1 MKSFTKKLAILLIA
15 LLTIVTLMPLS
26 KVFASNEVIQLVKAT
41 NGNIVIYVN
50 GLEKNDFAYA
60 LSNKEGATEGELTY
74 KKSVLDSENSEEAN
88 YVAVVTPE
96 ELSQNG
102 YLYVKKNG
110 EDVANTIQINAD
122 VNNMFTQEQMSLVE
136 NTTKRIAT
144 EVSVKEV
151 PLNSRNEIINGVT
164 KTFEVGG
171 LKITDDQTATYS
183 YVMVKL
189 PADGYTNLQNLANEL
204 NMNDK
209 TVCDRI
215 QLAKD
220 FYNQYQA
227 LLDNANAENSWKAVE
242 NMQILQN
249 EDYED
254 YENYV
259 VLLKKVATDGTTT
272 YDAKF
277 MNTKFT
283 NTETVIP
290 ASTQEVKK
298 QETSK
303 LPITGDSIALFVILA
318 ALIIMAIFVYVRMK
332 KANKK
337 ADK

>member
-26 KVFASNEVIQLVKAT
+26 KVFAANEGVQLVKAT

-88 YVAVVTPE
+88 YVAVVTPK

-144 EVSVKEV
+144 EVITDS
-151 PLNSRNEIINGVT
+151 NSREETVNEIKYT
-164 KTFEVGG
+164 YTVGG

-204 NMNDK
+204 NINDK

-215 QLAKD
+215 QLAKN

-227 LLDNANAENSWKAVE
+227 LLDNANAENNWKAVE

-249 EDYED
+249 EDYENN
-254 YENYV
+254 ENYV

>member
-1 MKSFTKKLAILLIA
+1 M
-15 LLTIVTLMPLS
+15 
-26 KVFASNEVIQLVKAT
+26 
-41 NGNIVIYVN
+41 
-50 GLEKNDFAYA
+50 
-60 LSNKEGATEGELTY
+60 
-74 KKSVLDSENSEEAN
+74 LDSENSEEAN

-144 EVSVKEV
+144 EVITDS
-151 PLNSRNEIINGVT
+151 NSREETVNEIKYT
-164 KTFEVGG
+164 YTVGG

>member
-26 KVFASNEVIQLVKAT
+26 KVFAANEGVQLVKAT

-60 LSNKEGATEGELTY
+60 LSNKEGATEGKLTY

-88 YVAVVTPE
+88 YVAVVTPK

-144 EVSVKEV
+144 EVITDS
-151 PLNSRNEIINGVT
+151 NSREETVNEIKYT
-164 KTFEVGG
+164 YTVGG

-204 NMNDK
+204 NINDK

-215 QLAKD
+215 QLAKN

-249 EDYED
+249 EDYENN
-254 YENYV
+254 ENYV

>member
-26 KVFASNEVIQLVKAT
+26 KVFAANEGVQLVKAT

-60 LSNKEGATEGELTY
+60 LSNKEGATKGELTY

-88 YVAVVTPE
+88 YVAVVTPK

-144 EVSVKEV
+144 EVITDS
-151 PLNSRNEIINGVT
+151 NSREETVNEIKYT
-164 KTFEVGG
+164 YTVGG

-204 NMNDK
+204 NINDK

-215 QLAKD
+215 QLAKN

-249 EDYED
+249 EDYENN
-254 YENYV
+254 ENYV

>member
-26 KVFASNEVIQLVKAT
+26 KVFAANEDIQLVKAT

-144 EVSVKEV
+144 EVITDS
-151 PLNSRNEIINGVT
+151 NSREETVNEVKYT
-164 KTFEVGG
+164 YTVGG

-249 EDYED
+249 EDYENN
-254 YENYV
+254 ENYV

-277 MNTKFT
+277 MNTEFT

-318 ALIIMAIFVYVRMK
+318 ALIIMAIFVYVRMR

>member
-110 EDVANTIQINAD
+110 EDVVNTIQINAD

-144 EVSVKEV
+144 EVITDS
-151 PLNSRNEIINGVT
+151 NSREETVNEIKYT
-164 KTFEVGG
+164 YTVGG

-204 NMNDK
+204 NKNDV
-209 TVCDRI
+209 TVFRKI
-215 QLAKD
+215 QLANE
-220 FYNQYQA
+220 FYNQYQV

-249 EDYED
+249 EDYENN
-254 YENYV
+254 ENYV

>member
-26 KVFASNEVIQLVKAT
+26 KVFAANEDIQLVKAT

-144 EVSVKEV
+144 EVITDS
-151 PLNSRNEIINGVT
+151 NSREETVNEVKYT
-164 KTFEVGG
+164 YTVGG

-215 QLAKD
+215 QLANE

-249 EDYED
+249 EDYENN
-254 YENYV
+254 ENYV

-283 NTETVIP
+283 NTKTVIP

>member
-15 LLTIVTLMPLS
+15 ILTIISLMPLS
-26 KVFASNEVIQLVKAT
+26 KVLAVNEGIQLVKAT
-41 NGNIVIYVN
+41 NGNIVIYVD

-88 YVAVVTPE
+88 QVAVVTPD
-96 ELSQNG
+96 ELSQND

-110 EDVANTIQINAD
+110 EDEAKTIQINAD
-122 VNNMFTQEQMSLVE
+122 VNNMFTQEEMDLVE

-144 EVSVKEV
+144 EVSVAES
-151 PLNSRNEIINGVT
+151 PLNSRNEVSDGVT
-164 KTFEVGG
+164 KTYEVGG
-171 LKITDDQTATYS
+171 LKITDDQNATYS

-189 PADGYTNLQNLANEL
+189 PAEGYSNLQNLADEL
-204 NMNDK
+204 NKNDK
-209 TVCDRI
+209 TVCEKI
-215 QLAKD
+215 QLANE
-220 FYNQYQA
+220 FYDQYQE

-249 EDYED
+249 EDYANNEQ
-254 YENYV
+254 YI
-259 VLLKKVATDGTTT
+259 VLLKKVALDGTTT

-277 MNTKFT
+277 MNTYFK
-283 NTETVIP
+283 NEETVIP

>member
-26 KVFASNEVIQLVKAT
+26 KVFAANEGVQLVKAT

-88 YVAVVTPE
+88 YVAVVTPK

-144 EVSVKEV
+144 EVITDS
-151 PLNSRNEIINGVT
+151 NSREETVNEIKYT
-164 KTFEVGG
+164 YTVGG

-204 NMNDK
+204 NINDK

-215 QLAKD
+215 QLAKN

-249 EDYED
+249 EDYENN
-254 YENYV
+254 ENYV